1 MLAKIEYQLNIGV
14 FVWEYDNVIKNII
27 NYNDQ
32 FKINKVLNNKF
43 ERIIS
48 KRYIFLK
55 KKKKV

>member
-14 FVWEYDNVIKNII
+14 FVWEYNNVIKNII

-32 FKINKVLNNKF
+32 FKNNKILNNKF

-48 KRYIFLK
+48 KRYIFF
-55 KKKKV
+55 